1 MRIFKYL
8 IPILIVFHLCG
19 FCFGEPAAHFS
30 LRVESLE
37 KGKVLVDLPVRS
49 GDRFSIHY
57 IHSSDKTPI
66 QDIFEVGEKGEM
78 ILIEENYFW
87 YGAGLECMNW
97 EGASV
102 TMENKKTRVHLKRHF
117 TFLHLRVGRIANHS
131 LHLNRKA
138 IPLREI
144 ARGGELLKIWVET
157 GDPSP

>member
-1 MRIFKYL
+1 MKIFKSL
-8 IPILIVFHLCG
+8 SPILIVFYLCG
-19 FCFGEPAAHFS
+19 FCFAETSALFS
-30 LRVESLE
+30 LRVESPE
-37 KGKVLVDLPVRS
+37 RGKILLDLPVQP
-49 GDRFSIHY
+49 GDRFYIHY

-78 ILIEENYFW
+78 ILIEENYLW

-117 TFLHLRVGRIANHS
+117 PYLHLRVGRIANHS
-131 LHLNRKA
+131 LHLNGKT

-144 ARGGELLKIWVET
+144 ARGGELLKIWVELA
-157 GDPSP
+157 GPPS

>member
-1 MRIFKYL
+1 MRIFKL
-8 IPILIVFHLCG
+8 LFPILIVFHLSG
-19 FCFGEPAAHFS
+19 FCFGENEAPFF

-37 KGKVLVDLPVRS
+37 KGKVLLDLPVQP

-78 ILIEENYFW
+78 ILIEENYLW

-97 EGASV
+97 EGATV

-117 TFLHLRVGRIANHS
+117 TSLLLRVGRIADHS
-131 LHLNRKA
+131 LNLYGKA
-138 IPLREI
+138 IPLKEI
-144 ARGGELLKIWVET
+144 ARGGELLKIWVEHA
-157 GDPSP
+157 GPPS

>member
-1 MRIFKYL
+1 MRIFNL
-8 IPILIVFHLCG
+8 LFSILIVFHLSG
-19 FCFGEPAAHFS
+19 FCLGENEAPFS

-37 KGKVLVDLPVRS
+37 RGKVLFDFPVQSR
-49 GDRFSIHY
+49 DRFSIHY

-78 ILIEENYFW
+78 ILIEENYLW

-102 TMENKKTRVHLKRHF
+102 TMENDKVRVHLKRHF
-117 TFLHLRVGRIANHS
+117 PFLPLRVGRIANHS
-131 LHLNRKA
+131 LHLNGKA

-144 ARGGELLKIWVET
+144 ARGGELLKIWVE
-157 GDPSP
+157 PVRASP